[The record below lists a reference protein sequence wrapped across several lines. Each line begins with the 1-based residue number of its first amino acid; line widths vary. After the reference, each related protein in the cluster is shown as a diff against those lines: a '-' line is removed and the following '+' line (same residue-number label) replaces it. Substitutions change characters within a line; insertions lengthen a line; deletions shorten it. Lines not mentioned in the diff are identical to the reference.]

1 MDQAVGP
8 GSSSNRSRSSSRRQ
22 KRRQKQ
28 QLLPRQRQRPVP
40 SRRRISEPRSLRRRP
55 TQPTSEM
62 VRYILATSAQLRK
75 LLAIFPHDTST
86 TDPVMKFLGGIE
98 ASGGMDNNINLDMV
112 LDQRWALCA
121 QRREPHTRPSIG
133 RTVLQPPT
141 LKKRARDVAQLH
153 AQLSA
158 VKRRLRSP
166 SRAPIRL
173 RSKGPPLFGDG
184 GRRQAEARKRS
195 RSGQGWWFVE
205 QQNLHATTVATVAID
220 TGTELK
226 VLDGLDVRAGV
237 VVEIAHA
244 TDHEEGPKFATEAEE
259 RFLSSP
265 REVNTFWKQCRLEMY
280 RLTLRLYSSKLS
292 RRCRTP

>member
-1 MDQAVGP
+1 
-8 GSSSNRSRSSSRRQ
+8 
-22 KRRQKQ
+22 
-28 QLLPRQRQRPVP
+28 
-40 SRRRISEPRSLRRRP
+40 
-55 TQPTSEM
+55 
-62 VRYILATSAQLRK
+62 
-75 LLAIFPHDTST
+75 
-86 TDPVMKFLGGIE
+86 MKFLGGIE
-98 ASGGMDNNINLDMV
+98 ASGGIDNNINIDMV

-121 QRREPHTRPSIG
+121 QRQEPHTRPSIG

-173 RSKGPPLFGDG
+173 RSKGPPLFGEG

-195 RSGQGWWFVE
+195 RSGQRWWFAE
-205 QQNLHATTVATVAID
+205 QQKLHATTVATVAID

-226 VLDGLDVRAGV
+226 VLDGLDARAGV

-244 TDHEEGPKFATEAEE
+244 TDHEEGPKLATEAEE
-259 RFLSSP
+259 RVFVISKKGEYYLETVP
-265 REVNTFWKQCRLEMY
+265 VGNVPPDIATVLRQVEQEVQDAVNEAVTSVSTATSNALEELKRL
-280 RLTLRLYSSKLS
+280 LTAVSAEEAAAAGAAARVGSATAAAAPLR
-292 RRCRTP
+292 RPAVQRGGNR